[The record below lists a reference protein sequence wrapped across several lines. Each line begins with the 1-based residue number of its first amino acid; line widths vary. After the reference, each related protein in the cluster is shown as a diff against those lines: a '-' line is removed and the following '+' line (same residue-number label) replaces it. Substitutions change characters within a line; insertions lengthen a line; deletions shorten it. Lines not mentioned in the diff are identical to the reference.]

1 MFLDLGEQRL
11 RQRLQPMLSCPPG
24 TSANKWSGSSCTA
37 CQLVRSSFSCGSFTP
52 QPPLQSDA
60 PVVTPKINIIP
71 PTTAHQRITRAGSAG
86 NQPDKV
92 EAEAEHLREIE
103 GQDYHMMEGII
114 RRRLHRDSEDL
125 DNSLEVRL

>member
-1 MFLDLGEQRL
+1 M
-11 RQRLQPMLSCPPG
+11 
-24 TSANKWSGSSCTA
+24 N
-37 CQLVRSSFSCGSFTP
+37 
-52 QPPLQSDA
+52 
-60 PVVTPKINIIP
+60 PKINIIP
-71 PTTAHQRITRAGSAG
+71 PSTTHQRSTRAGSTG

-125 DNSLEVRL
+125 DNSLEVRILIVYIRF